1 MYCDVGGK
9 ENCLMCFQFD
19 AGGGKDWCLSDME
32 NMDFNAWSGKY
43 FPKDL
48 FDPFPIQFIQP
59 TTDMSGE
66 SDLRQLQF
74 IEEMF

>member
-1 MYCDVGGK
+1 
-9 ENCLMCFQFD
+9 
-19 AGGGKDWCLSDME
+19 ME
-32 NMDFNAWSGKY
+32 NMDYNAWSGKY

-48 FDPFPIQFIQP
+48 LDPFPIQLVQP

>member
-1 MYCDVGGK
+1 M
-9 ENCLMCFQFD
+9 FQFD
-19 AGGGKDWCLSDME
+19 VGGGKDWCPSDME

-48 FDPFPIQFIQP
+48 FDFFPIQFIQP

-74 IEEMF
+74 IEETF